1 MPDEGNVMLTDEQ
14 LMAAIVT
21 GDRHAYAEVVRRH
34 ARPLAAFAWRMLGNE
49 SEAQDIVQET
59 FLRLWMQAQR
69 WDSQKSALSTWL
81 HRIAHNLCIDSLRK
95 LRASSDEDI
104 AELLDDRE
112 SAEQEVSRESRQV
125 QLHAAVAALP
135 ERQRSALILT
145 HFQSLSNK
153 EVAEILDTSV
163 DALESLLSR
172 ARRTLK
178 HRLTTTE
185 LASAQTDPRSLR
197 L

>member
-1 MPDEGNVMLTDEQ
+1 MLTDEQ

-21 GDRHAYAEVVRRH
+21 GDRHAYAEVVSKH
-34 ARPLAAFAWRMLGNE
+34 ARLLAAYAWRMLGSE

-81 HRIAHNLCIDSLRK
+81 HRIAHNLCIDALRK
-95 LRASSDEDI
+95 MNKVRESSDDEI
-104 AELLDDRE
+104 TELLDERE
-112 SAEQEVSRESRQV
+112 SAEQEISRESLEF
-125 QLHAAVAALP
+125 QLHAAIAALP
-135 ERQRSALILT
+135 ERQRSALILV
-145 HFQSLSNK
+145 HFQGLTNK
-153 EVAEILDTSV
+153 ELAEILDISV

-178 HRLTTTE
+178 HRLTTSE
-185 LASAQTDPRSLR
+185 LASASAKRRSIR
-197 L
+197 S

>member
-1 MPDEGNVMLTDEQ
+1 MLTDEQ

-21 GDRHAYAEVVRRH
+21 GDRHAYAEVVSKH
-34 ARPLAAFAWRMLGNE
+34 ARLLAAYAWRMLGSE

-81 HRIAHNLCIDSLRK
+81 HRIAHNLCIDALRK
-95 LRASSDEDI
+95 MSKVRESSDDEI
-104 AELLDDRE
+104 TELLDERE
-112 SAEQEVSRESRQV
+112 SAEQEISRESLEF
-125 QLHAAVAALP
+125 QLHAAIAALP
-135 ERQRSALILT
+135 ERQRSALILV
-145 HFQSLSNK
+145 HFQGLTNK
-153 EVAEILDTSV
+153 ELAEILDISV

-178 HRLTTTE
+178 HRLTTSE
-185 LASAQTDPRSLR
+185 LASASAKRRSIR
-197 L
+197 S